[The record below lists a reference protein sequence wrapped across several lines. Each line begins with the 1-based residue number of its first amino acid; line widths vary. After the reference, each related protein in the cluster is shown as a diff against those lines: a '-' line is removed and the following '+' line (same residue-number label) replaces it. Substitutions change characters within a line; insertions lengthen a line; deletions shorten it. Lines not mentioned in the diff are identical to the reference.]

1 MKLMLKAVTIASAI
15 IATPALAEH
24 WTLSPEGSHLAYGT
38 IKKDTVGEVN
48 SFTNLSGHVSPDG
61 KAEIEIDLSSVETN
75 IDIRNERMIEHVF
88 RNAGTATLTA
98 QIDMDE
104 VKALAVGQTAVVDV
118 EAALSLIGTDVE
130 FDTEMF
136 VLRVSEKSVMV
147 STNDMVFLSTE
158 DAGVNAGV
166 DKLMELA
173 SLPGITRTVPI
184 TARLFFKMD
193 EQKAD
198 AGTAAPVEVAA
209 VAAVEG
215 DIKAGKKVYRK
226 CKACHQI
233 KEGKNGVGP
242 SLYGIVGASAAQAD
256 GFKYSDAL
264 KSSGIVWDVETLT
277 TFLADPKGTLP
288 GNKMQFAGLKKDE
301 DITNVIAYLQ
311 SESEG

>member
-1 MKLMLKAVTIASAI
+1 MKLLLKAVTIASAI
-15 IATPALAEH
+15 VATPALAEH
-24 WTLSPEGSHLAYGT
+24 WTLSPENSHLAYGT

-48 SFTNLSGHVSPDG
+48 SFTNLSGHVGPDG

-88 RNAGTATLTA
+88 RKTGTAALKA
-98 QIDMDE
+98 EFDMAE
-104 VKALAVGQTAVVDV
+104 VKALGVGETAVIDV
-118 EAALSLIGTDVE
+118 EAVLTLVGTDVE
-130 FDTEMF
+130 FDAEMF
-136 VLRVSEKSVMV
+136 VVRVSETSVMV
-147 STNDMVFLSTE
+147 STNDMVFISTE

-173 SLPGITRTVPI
+173 SLPGITRTVPV
-184 TARLFFKMD
+184 TARLFFNMD
-193 EQKAD
+193 ENKAE
-198 AGTAAPVEVAA
+198 ATPAAAATPVA

-242 SLYGIVGASAAQAD
+242 SLYGIVGAQAAQAE

-264 KSSGIVWDVETLT
+264 KASGLVWNPETLAA
-277 TFLADPKGTLP
+277 FLADPKGALP
-288 GNKMQFAGLKKDE
+288 GNKMQFPGLKKEE

-311 SESEG
+311 DEAQS